1 MKKILFVPLDD
12 RPCNLKFP
20 KKIAVNSGVEIF
32 SPPKELL
39 GNFKVPGSCEK
50 ISSWIE
56 ENAGNAAALVV
67 SADMLCYGGLVASRS
82 AETSLSAAKERLSV
96 ISRIKKRY
104 PGLPIYI
111 FNILMRLSL
120 TADSEENSVHWKDI
134 FDYSVFADKAEKTGS
149 QEDKKSF
156 DALRKK
162 IPEKLLGTYLS
173 VRTRDHEINKACLD
187 LLKDGHA
194 DYLVIA
200 KEDCAVFGLHKR
212 EEEIL
217 RGIIKE
223 KRLQSSAKVLDGAD
237 EMGMCMVAKA
247 VLSGKRFL
255 PKIAVRYSF
264 GKGRD
269 GSLYEDVPLDTAV
282 SDHLGLFG
290 IDPVEKLVDAENVF
304 FVHSFEGIQKD
315 RFFETEIERDK
326 DQRHQLKNFC
336 SEIVMMGE
344 IKKDAFIADCFYAN
358 AGDREFIEDLYAVG
372 DLSSLKAYAGWN
384 TSSNSIGSAL
394 AAALLPRNRAFLIER
409 YIEDIGYQSVVRNAV
424 NELLSQRGISKFDL
438 GATRE
443 EISAEV
449 SERLRSWTVGFMGKA
464 APDQKYDL
472 KVSLPW
478 PRTFEVDCD
487 IIFS

>member
-20 KKIAVNSGVEIF
+20 KKIVVNSGVEVVA
-32 SPPKELL
+32 PPKELL
-39 GNFKVPGSCEK
+39 GNFKVPGSCGK

-56 ENAGNAAALVV
+56 ENVENAAALVV

-82 AETSLSAAKERLSV
+82 SDTSLLAAKERLSV
-96 ISRIKKRY
+96 ISRIKQRY
-104 PGLPIYI
+104 PGLTIYL
-111 FNILMRLSL
+111 FNVLMRLSL
-120 TADSEENSVHWKDI
+120 TADSEENSIHWKDI
-134 FDYSVFADKAEKTGS
+134 FDYSIFADKAEKTGS
-149 QEDKKSF
+149 QEDKKNF

-162 IPEKLLGTYLS
+162 IPEKLLETYLS

-187 LLKDGHA
+187 LLKEGHA

-200 KEDCAVFGLHKR
+200 KEDCAAFGLHKR
-212 EEEIL
+212 EEEVL

-223 KRLQSSAKVLDGAD
+223 KRLQSRAKVLDGAD

-247 VLSGKRFL
+247 VLSEKKSL

-290 IDPVEKLVDAENVF
+290 INPVEKLVDAENVF

-315 RFFETEIERDK
+315 RFFEPEVTRDR
-326 DQRHQLKNFC
+326 DQIHQLKNFC

-358 AGDREFIEDLYAVG
+358 AGDREFIENLYSVG
-372 DLSSLKAYAGWN
+372 DIASLKAYAGWN

-394 AAALLPRNRAFLIER
+394 SAALLPKNRAFLIER

-438 GATRE
+438 GAHRE
-443 EISAEV
+443 EISSLVAEK
-449 SERLRSWTVGFMGKA
+449 LRSWANGFMGNI
-464 APDQKYDL
+464 APDQRYDL